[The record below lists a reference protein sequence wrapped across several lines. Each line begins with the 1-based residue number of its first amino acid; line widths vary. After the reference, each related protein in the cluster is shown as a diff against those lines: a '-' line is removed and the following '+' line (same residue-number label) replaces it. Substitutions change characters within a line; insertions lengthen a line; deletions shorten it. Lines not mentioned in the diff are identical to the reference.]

1 VTHPR
6 RDLWAVVLAGGQG
19 LRLRPLA
26 RLVCGDD
33 RPKQFASFVNSRSL
47 LRATLDRVA
56 LAISLERTVV
66 VTHARH
72 SGYLGDERAR
82 APLPRLIAQ
91 PADRGTAA
99 AVLLAAHWLSW
110 RDPEAML
117 ALFPSDHFIGNE
129 PVFMDH
135 VLGMAAFVRENR
147 EWAVLAAAV
156 PTEVETEYGW
166 IEPGARIGEGM
177 GHPVRRVLKFVEKPP
192 LDEARAMVGGGWLW
206 NTLVLVGRVAVLIEL
221 GWRTL
226 PALSDRLA
234 RIKPFADSADEAW
247 ALQQAYLLA
256 AKASFS
262 RAVLEA
268 CPSVLA
274 VSPLPPTVSWSDWG
288 TPDRV
293 LRSFRGAKVV
303 PPWVGDAE
311 RLGTAIV

>member
-1 VTHPR
+1 VTHPG

-19 LRLRPLA
+19 LRLRPLT

-56 LAISLERTVV
+56 LAIPLERTVV
-66 VTHARH
+66 VTHAKHVR
-72 SGYLGDERAR
+72 YLGDERAR
-82 APLPRLIAQ
+82 GPLPRLIAQ

-117 ALFPSDHFIGNE
+117 ALFPSDHFVGNE
-129 PVFMDH
+129 PAFMDH

-147 EWAVLAAAV
+147 EWAVLAGAP
-156 PTEVETEYGW
+156 PTEAETGYGW
-166 IEPGARIGEGM
+166 VEPGARIGEAM
-177 GHPVRRVLKFVEKPP
+177 GQSVRRVLKFVEKPP
-192 LDEARAMVGGGWLW
+192 LDEARAMATGGWLW

-247 ALQQAYLLA
+247 ALQQAYLYA
-256 AKASFS
+256 PKASFS

-274 VSPLPPTVSWSDWG
+274 VSELPPTVSWSDWG